1 MFPLRSLRK
10 RLRRG
15 KVLAVY
21 FIDSNVFFYAKIFD
35 REYGDACAKIL
46 DKIVKGEFEVITS
59 TLIVVELANALRKYG
74 LSDEVK
80 DVVDAVFSLD
90 IRVYEVDS
98 LDVRTA
104 ARIFNEFR
112 VSPYDCVHAAV
123 MKKAGIVDII
133 SADKDFDKIT
143 WIRRVDPKAI

>member
-1 MFPLRSLRK
+1 MRK

-15 KVLAVY
+15 KVLAVC

-35 REYGDACAKIL
+35 REYGEACAGVLGKIE
-46 DKIVKGEFEVITS
+46 KGELEAVTS
-59 TLIVVELANALRKYG
+59 TLVVVELTNALRKYG

-90 IRVYEVDS
+90 MRVFEVDS
-98 LDVRTA
+98 IDVRTA
-104 ARIFNEFR
+104 AGIFDEFR

-123 MKKAGIVDII
+123 MKKAGVVDII
-133 SADKDFDKIT
+133 SADRDFDKIE
-143 WIRRVDPKAI
+143 WIKRRDPKFI